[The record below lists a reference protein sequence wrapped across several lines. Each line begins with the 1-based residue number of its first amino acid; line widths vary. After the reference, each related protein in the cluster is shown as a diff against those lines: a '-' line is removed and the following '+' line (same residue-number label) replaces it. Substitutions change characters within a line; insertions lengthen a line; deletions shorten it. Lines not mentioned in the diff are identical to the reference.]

1 MAPPSVLVVDDDPE
15 VLDTLVDF
23 LVPLGLR
30 VRKAGSG
37 EAALRAIEAEPPD
50 IVLTDVH
57 MPVMNGLE
65 LTRRIKEDPRWQ
77 LIPVV
82 ILTAIGDLSAR
93 VQGLSVGAD
102 DFFSKPVEFV
112 ELRARLSTLLRV
124 KGLTDDLE
132 QAEHVISALCLT
144 IEARDPYTGGHCARL
159 ADFAQSVG
167 RALGV
172 DEPTHRAL
180 RLAGYLHDLGKIAVS
195 DAVLLK
201 PGRLDE
207 AERALIR
214 RHPGVGADLL
224 ADMRTLDLVRPMV
237 RHHHERMDG
246 SGYPDR
252 LVGEAI
258 PLGARIVSVVDVYD
272 ALSTARP
279 YKPALPQPE
288 ALRILRRETDAGAWD
303 ARIVDALVALLRA
316 RGVS

>member
-1 MAPPSVLVVDDDPE
+1 MPSSVLVVDDDPDVRE
-15 VLDTLVDF
+15 TLADF

-30 VRKAGSG
+30 VRTAGSG
-37 EAALRAIEAEPPD
+37 EEALRALEAEPPD

-57 MPVMNGLE
+57 MPGMTGLE

-82 ILTAIGDLSAR
+82 ILTAIGDLTAR
-93 VQGLSVGAD
+93 VQGLAVGAD

-112 ELRARLSTLLRV
+112 ELRARLRTLLRV

-172 DEPTHRAL
+172 DEATHRAL

-214 RHPGVGADLL
+214 RHPAAGADLL
-224 ADMRTLDLVRPMV
+224 ADMRTLALVRPMV
-237 RHHHERMDG
+237 RHHHERLDG
-246 SGYPDR
+246 SGYPDG

-279 YKPALPQPE
+279 YKPALPHAE
-288 ALRILRRETDAGAWD
+288 VMRILRRETDAGAWD
-303 ARIVDALVALLRA
+303 ARIVDARVALLRE